1 MFTKKTRIEW
11 ATVEDQLGHDD
22 FNLDRVVKM
31 DEMIAA
37 EKTDGI
43 PSVITDVI
51 TERYWADQTAAQ
63 EYIDFVQLKA
73 LMYNLTIVSTQI
85 LDAT

>member
-11 ATVEDQLGHDD
+11 ATVEDQLGNDA
-22 FNLDRVVKM
+22 FNTQRVIKI

-37 EKTDGI
+37 DKTDGL
-43 PSVITDVI
+43 PVPITDLI
-51 TERYWADQTAAQ
+51 TERYWIDEVSAQ
-63 EYIDFVQLKA
+63 EYIDFILSKVQ
-73 LMYNLTIVSTQI
+73 MYNLNLVSTQI